1 VPTLPLHGETRRVS
15 PAGLAACEA
24 KSAHRQTHRLT
35 GVSRGCLLA
44 GLAGGLAA
52 FSAAPL
58 WAQDGAATPTAPA
71 VTQTRSFSITP
82 SFNASTAYAVSSAR
96 SDGELVTQVGPGLQI
111 NSRTGRLVGSLDY
124 SLLGTLYSRNSDAN
138 TFTNSLA
145 ATAKGELVPRWAY
158 VDVRANIAKQSV
170 SAFGTQSTA
179 DSLQANNNFREV
191 WTLYV
196 SPYVRGELRD
206 IASYE
211 VRTSAGVNNVRGS
224 QLGDSTNF
232 GSSITLQSARRGT
245 TLGWGLQG
253 TAQRVD
259 YTAGRATDTLRGTAS
274 LTYQPNADLL
284 LTLRGGQESTNVG
297 GSDRRLYA
305 NWGAGVRWIP
315 GVRTTVSFDAD
326 RRYFGD
332 SYQVLLEHRFR
343 RSSVR
348 FTSSRDAS
356 SSSDLTGV
364 GQPSTLL
371 QLLMRQYQSI
381 EPDPVLREIR
391 VRELL
396 RLRNQN
402 PNTIVGGGFATSGI
416 SLSQRNDLA
425 YSYIGLRSDFTLL
438 AFTSDSR
445 SLDNFG
451 APLNAAGLGDTRQ
464 QGLLATGT
472 HRLSPRDTL
481 TLSFSYQRTL
491 AEQGQAGNSL
501 SSVNL
506 GYTTLV
512 SRSATASIGA
522 RYSIF
527 DGALPTNREAGL
539 TASLSVRF

>member
-1 VPTLPLHGETRRVS
+1 LTAVS
-15 PAGLAACEA
+15 RAWVMAGLAA
-24 KSAHRQTHRLT
+24 SW
-35 GVSRGCLLA
+35 
-44 GLAGGLAA
+44 AA
-52 FSAAPL
+52 LPASPV
-58 WAQDGAATPTAPA
+58 WAQDSSSTATAPA

-82 SFNASTAYAVSSAR
+82 SFNATTGYAVSSGR
-96 SDGELVTQVGPGLQI
+96 SSGELVTQLGPGLQI

-138 TFTNSLA
+138 TFTNALA
-145 ATAKGELVPRWAY
+145 ATARAELVPRWAF
-158 VDVRANIAKQSV
+158 VDIRANIAKQSV
-170 SAFGTQSTA
+170 SAFGTQSNA

-191 WTLYV
+191 WTLNV

-206 IASYE
+206 IADYE

-224 QLGDSTNF
+224 QLGDSTNLG
-232 GSSITLQSARRGT
+232 GSINLQSPRRGT
-245 TLGWGLQG
+245 VLGWGLQG
-253 TAQRVD
+253 SAQRVD
-259 YTAGRATDTLRGTAS
+259 YSAGRATDTLRGTAS
-274 LTYQPNADLL
+274 VTYQPNSDLL

-297 GSDRRLYA
+297 GSDRRQYA
-305 NWGAGVRWIP
+305 NWGAGVRWVP

-332 SYQVLLEHRFR
+332 GYQLLLEHRFR
-343 RSSVR
+343 RSSLR
-348 FTSSRDAS
+348 LTSSRDAS
-356 SSSDLTGV
+356 SGSDLTGV

-402 PNTIVGGGFATSGI
+402 PNTLVGGGFATSGI
-416 SLSQRNDLA
+416 SLQRRNDLA

-445 SLDNFG
+445 LLDNFG
-451 APLNAAGLGDTRQ
+451 APLNAAGVGNTRQ
-464 QGLLATGT
+464 QGLLATAS

-481 TLSFSYQRTL
+481 NLSLSYQRTL
-491 AEQGQAGNSL
+491 AEQSQAGNSL

-512 SRSATASIGA
+512 SRNATASFGA